1 VIRLT
6 WAQVCARRLERH
18 ALWAPARAAPAPG
31 PGTDPVA
38 GVVAGV
44 VSAMCGAHAQIASA
58 AELSIGVRV
67 PGVTRT
73 RVRQALWTDR
83 TLVKTRGPRGT
94 VHLLT
99 ATDLPMWT
107 GALSAMP
114 LPPAE
119 QSRDAVLAPERAEQV
134 LAAIADALRDTE
146 LTTAELTEQV
156 VARTGP
162 WAGDRVMDAF
172 ADKWPRWI
180 AATAAA
186 MRRGIMCFGPNRG
199 RASTYASPARWLPG
213 FAPMDGPAA
222 LAELVARYLYAYGP
236 ATPAQL
242 ARWLAVPRPW
252 AARLFESLAVEPVMV
267 EGDAAWVAAGDT
279 GFPQD
284 LASGVWLLPY
294 FDAYT
299 VGCHPREMLFPGV
312 AAERALAHGQAGNY
326 PVLLVDGTVAGLWHP
341 RRSGR
346 TIHVAVEPFAALS
359 TARRQALDG
368 QVERIGEVLEGTP
381 SLTMGPVGVGP
392 HA

>member
-18 ALWAPARAAPAPG
+18 ALRAPAPAV
-31 PGTDPVA
+31 PAPRSGTDSIA
-38 GVVAGV
+38 GA
-44 VSAMCGAHAQIASA
+44 VSAMCGAHAQVASA
-58 AELSIGVRV
+58 AELSIGLRV
-67 PGVTRT
+67 PGVTRS

-99 ATDLPMWT
+99 AADLPMWT

-114 LPPAE
+114 RPPFE
-119 QSRDAVLAPERAEQV
+119 QSRDAMLNPEQTEQV
-134 LAAIADALRDTE
+134 LAAIADALRYTE

-162 WAGDRVMDAF
+162 WAGERVMDAF
-172 ADKWPRWI
+172 QDKWPRWI

-186 MRRGIMCFGPNRG
+186 MRRGIMCFGPTRD
-199 RASTYASPARWLPG
+199 RATTYTNPARWLPG
-213 FAPMDGPAA
+213 FAPMNGPAA
-222 LAELVARYLYAYGP
+222 LAELVRRYLYAYGP
-236 ATPAQL
+236 ATPAHL
-242 ARWLAVPRPW
+242 AQWLAVPRPS
-252 AARLFESLAVEPVMV
+252 AAKLFESLDLEPVTV
-267 EGDAAWVAAGDT
+267 DGLQTWVTAGDT
-279 GFPQD
+279 DFPHDQ
-284 LASGVWLLPY
+284 ASGVWLLPY

-312 AAERALAHGQAGNY
+312 AAERALARGQAGNY
-326 PVLLVDGTVAGLWHP
+326 PVLLVDGTVAGVWHQ

-346 TIHVAVEPFAALS
+346 TIHITVEPFTALS
-359 TARRQALDG
+359 AARRRALDE
-368 QVERIGEVLEGTP
+368 QIERIGEILEGTP
-381 SLTMGPVGVGP
+381 SFTTGPVSAGP